1 MLKDIIEP
9 AFDGVGVAVIHEEGE
24 ENEMVWNVYL
34 INFNNAL
41 IDGVLISSK
50 GYGTI
55 NNEEVKTSVLRHMLN
70 EIDALDYGKI
80 EPLHQDLFI
89 LNNEYWVSFYL
100 DGKIYDRKFV
110 FVENTID
117 KSRLA
122 HINVIDKKGI
132 LIM

>member
-9 AFDGVGVAVIHEEGE
+9 EFDGIGVAAVYELNDEEIY
-24 ENEMVWNVYL
+24 VWNVYL

-41 IDGVLISSK
+41 ISGVLVSSK

-55 NNEEVKTSVLRHMLN
+55 NGEEIKTSVLRHSLN
-70 EIDALDYGKI
+70 EIDSLDYCKI
-80 EPLHQDLFI
+80 EPIHQDLFE
-89 LNNEYWVSFYL
+89 LNNEYWVSFFL

-110 FVENTID
+110 FVSNTIE

-122 HINVIDKKGI
+122 HINIINKNGI

>member
-50 GYGTI
+50 GYGSI
-55 NNEEVKTSVLRHMLN
+55 NNEEVKTSVLRHMLH

-80 EPLHQDLFI
+80 EPLHEDLFI

-110 FVENTID
+110 FVENNID

-122 HINVIDKKGI
+122 HINVIDKKVI

>member
-50 GYGTI
+50 GYGSI
-55 NNEEVKTSVLRHMLN
+55 NNEEVKTSVLRHMLH

-80 EPLHQDLFI
+80 EPLHEDLFI

-110 FVENTID
+110 NSID
-117 KSRLA
+117 KNRLA

>member
-24 ENEMVWNVYL
+24 DNEMVWNVYL

-55 NNEEVKTSVLRHMLN
+55 NNEEVKTSVLRHMLQ

-80 EPLHQDLFI
+80 EPLHEDLFTI
-89 LNNEYWVSFYL
+89 NNEYWVSFYL

-117 KSRLA
+117 KNRLA

>member
-80 EPLHQDLFI
+80 EPLHEDLFT

-117 KSRLA
+117 KNRLA
-122 HINVIDKKGI
+122 HINIIDKKGI

>member
-9 AFDGVGVAVIHEEGE
+9 VFDGLGVAVIHEEGE

-55 NNEEVKTSVLRHMLN
+55 NNEEVKTSVLRHMLH

-80 EPLHQDLFI
+80 EPLHEDLFTI
-89 LNNEYWVSFYL
+89 NNEYWVSFYL

-110 FVENTID
+110 FVENSID
-117 KSRLA
+117 KNRLA

>member
-55 NNEEVKTSVLRHMLN
+55 NNEEVKTSVLRHMLH

-80 EPLHQDLFI
+80 EPLHEDLFTI
-89 LNNEYWVSFYL
+89 NNEYWVSFYL

-110 FVENTID
+110 FVENSID
-117 KSRLA
+117 KNRLV

>member
-9 AFDGVGVAVIHEEGE
+9 AFDGVGVAVVYEEGE

-41 IDGVLISSK
+41 IDGVLVSSK

-55 NNEEVKTSVLRHMLN
+55 NGEEVKTSVLRHMLN
-70 EIDALDYGKI
+70 EIDSLDYGKI
-80 EPLHQDLFI
+80 EPLHEDLFI

-100 DGKIYDRKFV
+100 EGKIYDRKFV
-110 FVENTID
+110 FVENTIK
-117 KSRLA
+117 KSKLA
-122 HINVIDKKGI
+122 HINIIDKNGI

>member
-9 AFDGVGVAVIHEEGE
+9 AFDGVGVAVIHEEGD

-50 GYGTI
+50 GYGNI
-55 NNEEVKTSVLRHMLN
+55 NNEEVKTSVLRHMLH

-80 EPLHQDLFI
+80 EPLHEDLFT

>member
-50 GYGTI
+50 GYGSI
-55 NNEEVKTSVLRHMLN
+55 NNGELKTSVLRHMLH

-80 EPLHQDLFI
+80 EPLHEDLFTI
-89 LNNEYWVSFYL
+89 NNEYWVSFYL

-110 FVENTID
+110 FVENSID
-117 KSRLA
+117 KNRLA

>member
-50 GYGTI
+50 GYGSI

-70 EIDALDYGKI
+70 EIDALNYGKI

>member
-24 ENEMVWNVYL
+24 DNEMVWNVYL

-80 EPLHQDLFI
+80 EPLHEDLFT

-117 KSRLA
+117 KNRLA
-122 HINVIDKKGI
+122 HINIIDKKGI

>member
-9 AFDGVGVAVIHEEGE
+9 AFDGVGVAVVYEK
-24 ENEMVWNVYL
+24 NEDGHFVWNVYL
-34 INFNNAL
+34 INFNNE
-41 IDGVLISSK
+41 IITGVLVSSK

-55 NNEEVKTSVLRHMLN
+55 NNEEIKTSVLRHMLN
-70 EIDALDYGKI
+70 EIDSLDYGKI
-80 EPLHQDLFI
+80 EPINEDLFV

-100 DGKIYDRKFV
+100 DGNIYDRKFF
-110 FVENTID
+110 FVANTIE
-117 KSRLA
+117 KNRLA

>member
-55 NNEEVKTSVLRHMLN
+55 NNEEVKTSVLRHMLQ

-80 EPLHQDLFI
+80 EPLHEDLFT

>member
-80 EPLHQDLFI
+80 EPLHEDLFI

>member
-55 NNEEVKTSVLRHMLN
+55 NNEEVKTSALRHMLH

-80 EPLHQDLFI
+80 EPLHEDLFTI
-89 LNNEYWVSFYL
+89 NNEYWVSFYL

-110 FVENTID
+110 FVENSID
-117 KSRLA
+117 KNRLA

>member
-1 MLKDIIEP
+1 M
-9 AFDGVGVAVIHEEGE
+9 
-24 ENEMVWNVYL
+24 
-34 INFNNAL
+34 

-50 GYGTI
+50 GYGSI
-55 NNEEVKTSVLRHMLN
+55 NNGELKTSVLRHMLH

-80 EPLHQDLFI
+80 EPLHEDLFT

-117 KSRLA
+117 KSRLS
-122 HINVIDKKGI
+122 HINIIDKKGI

>member
-9 AFDGVGVAVIHEEGE
+9 VFDGVGVAVIHEEGE

-55 NNEEVKTSVLRHMLN
+55 NNEEVKTSVLRHMLH

-80 EPLHQDLFI
+80 EPLHEDLFI

-110 FVENTID
+110 FVENSID
-117 KSRLA
+117 KNRLA

>member
-55 NNEEVKTSVLRHMLN
+55 NNEEVKTSTLRHMLN

-80 EPLHQDLFI
+80 EPLHEDLFI

-110 FVENTID
+110 FLENTID

-122 HINVIDKKGI
+122 HINIIDKKGI

>member
-50 GYGTI
+50 GYGSI

>member
-9 AFDGVGVAVIHEEGE
+9 AFDGVGVAVIHEEGD

-80 EPLHQDLFI
+80 EPLHEDLI
-89 LNNEYWVSFYL
+89 TLNNEYWVSFYL

-117 KSRLA
+117 KNRLA

>member
-9 AFDGVGVAVIHEEGE
+9 AFDGVGVAVVYEK
-24 ENEMVWNVYL
+24 NEDGHFVWNVYL
-34 INFNNAL
+34 INFNNE
-41 IDGVLISSK
+41 IITGVLVSSK

-55 NNEEVKTSVLRHMLN
+55 NNEEIKTSVLRHMLN
-70 EIDALDYGKI
+70 EIDSLDYGKI
-80 EPLHQDLFI
+80 EPINEDLFV

-100 DGKIYDRKFV
+100 DGNLYDRKFV
-110 FVENTID
+110 FVANTIE
-117 KSRLA
+117 KNRLA

>member
-9 AFDGVGVAVIHEEGE
+9 AFDGVGVAVVYEK
-24 ENEMVWNVYL
+24 NEDGHFVWNVYL
-34 INFNNAL
+34 INFNNE
-41 IDGVLISSK
+41 IITGVLVSSK

-55 NNEEVKTSVLRHMLN
+55 NNEEIKTSVLRHMLN
-70 EIDALDYGKI
+70 EIDSLDYGKI
-80 EPLHQDLFI
+80 EPINEDLFV

-100 DGKIYDRKFV
+100 DGNLYDRKFV
-110 FVENTID
+110 FVTNTIE
-117 KSRLA
+117 KNRLA

>member
-9 AFDGVGVAVIHEEGE
+9 AFDGVGVAVVHEKNEEGHF
-24 ENEMVWNVYL
+24 VWNVYL
-34 INFNNAL
+34 INFNNE
-41 IDGVLISSK
+41 IITGVLVSSK

-55 NNEEVKTSVLRHMLN
+55 NNEEIKTSVLRHMLN
-70 EIDALDYGKI
+70 EIDSLDYGKI
-80 EPLHQDLFI
+80 EPINEDLFV

-110 FVENTID
+110 FVANTIE

>member
-9 AFDGVGVAVIHEEGE
+9 AFDGVGVAVVYEKNDDVHF
-24 ENEMVWNVYL
+24 VWNVYL
-34 INFNNAL
+34 INFNNE
-41 IDGVLISSK
+41 IITGVLVSSK

-55 NNEEVKTSVLRHMLN
+55 NNEEIKTSVLRHMLN
-70 EIDALDYGKI
+70 EIDSLDYGKI
-80 EPLHQDLFI
+80 EPINEDLFV

-110 FVENTID
+110 FVANTIE

>member
-55 NNEEVKTSVLRHMLN
+55 NNEEVKTSTLRHMLN

-80 EPLHQDLFI
+80 EPLHEDLFI

-110 FVENTID
+110 FLENTID
-117 KSRLA
+117 RSRLA
-122 HINVIDKKGI
+122 HINLIDKKGI